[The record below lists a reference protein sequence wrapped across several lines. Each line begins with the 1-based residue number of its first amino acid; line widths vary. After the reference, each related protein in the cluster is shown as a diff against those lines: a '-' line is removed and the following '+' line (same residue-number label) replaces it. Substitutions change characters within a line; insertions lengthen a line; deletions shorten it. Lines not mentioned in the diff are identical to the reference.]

1 MSDQNQVNQTVTPPA
16 DVPTIEIPHVEIP
29 HVDIPHM
36 GTVTPSVTAQTP
48 QPQPQPQAQTTTA
61 ISQDSIDAAIAQ
73 VEKTGSTEGI
83 PPDVLGAACAQIEA
97 QAAAQGIDLNAA
109 AQAQDQAGPPPSA
122 PAHAVDAAVVDK
134 QSAFEAFGQQRD
146 TLKDAVSGQ
155 REALKKPYLDAM
167 NKAAGN
173 GPEDNHGADSDAMKA
188 LATAI
193 EDLDPK
199 TMALINA
206 MSMVS
211 NNPGVLNSVVWLEI
225 IQAIRQLI
233 SSEAKIQVEAFM
245 KSRTA

>member
-1 MSDQNQVNQTVTPPA
+1 MSDLNQLNQTVTPPA
-16 DVPTIEIPHVEIP
+16 EVPTTSIP
-29 HVDIPHM
+29 HVDIPHVAIPHM
-36 GTVTPSVTAQTP
+36 GTATSSASAETP
-48 QPQPQPQAQTTTA
+48 QPQPQVPAA
-61 ISQDSIDAAIAQ
+61 ISQGTIDAAIAH
-73 VEKTGSTEGI
+73 VEKTGNTEGI

-97 QAAAQGIDLNAA
+97 QAAAQGIDLHAA
-109 AQAQDQAGPPPSA
+109 AQAQDQPG

-146 TLKDAVSGQ
+146 TLKEAVSGQ
-155 REALKKPYLDAM
+155 REALKKPYQDAM
-167 NKAAGN
+167 NQTAGH
-173 GPEDNHGADSDAMKA
+173 GPEEHNGADSNTMKA

-225 IQAIRQLI
+225 IHAIRQLI
-233 SSEAKIQVEAFM
+233 SSEVKIQVEAFM
-245 KSRTA
+245 KSRSA